1 MIGYRFFRRAVGTR
15 FEINNVIVAIHG
27 FFQTVNA
34 ASQLHAFGN
43 GDFSLY
49 LHTHLFEY
57 VPVSLDPHFGAIQ
70 NSTTRVETMGS
81 QPDWG
86 CEDLL
91 VGIHNLQ
98 PGHIRINV

>member
-1 MIGYRFFRRAVGTR
+1 MV
-15 FEINNVIVAIHG
+15 VAIHG
-27 FFQTVNA
+27 FFQAVNA
-34 ASQLHAFGN
+34 TSQFHAFGN
-43 GDFSLY
+43 GDFSFH

-57 VPVSLDPHFGAIQ
+57 VPMGLNPHFGAIQ
-70 NSTTRVETMGS
+70 HGTPRVEPIGS
-81 QPDWG
+81 QPGWG